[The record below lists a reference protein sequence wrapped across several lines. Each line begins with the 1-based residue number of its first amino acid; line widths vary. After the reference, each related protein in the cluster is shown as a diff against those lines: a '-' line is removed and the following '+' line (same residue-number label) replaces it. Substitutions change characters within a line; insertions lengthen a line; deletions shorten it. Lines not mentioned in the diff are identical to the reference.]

1 LNTDY
6 VYIDFEASGLH
17 QHSFPIEVA
26 WAGPVIEEKA
36 FFLKPHPTW
45 LRDQWDD
52 NAELLHGISLNSI
65 DESGIAPD
73 HIAKQLQLDCR
84 GKVLLTD
91 GVEFDQNWLAMLF
104 EAGGLQCLYR
114 IMDVQVWMGQQVRS
128 LGIDPKTVLLRMQDF
143 DQRVEPIHRALDDVR
158 LGLERI
164 NHCLGAR

>member
-17 QHSFPIEVA
+17 EHSFPIEVA
-26 WAGPVIEEKA
+26 WAGPGLEEKT
-36 FFLKPHPTW
+36 FFIKPHPTW
-45 LRDQWDD
+45 FRDQWDD
-52 NAELLHGISLNSI
+52 NAELLHGISLNNI
-65 DESGIAPD
+65 DANGIAPN
-73 HIAKQLQLDCR
+73 HIAQQLELDCR
-84 GKVLLTD
+84 GKVLLSD

-104 EAGGLQCLYR
+104 EASGLQSPYR
-114 IMDVQVWMGQQVRS
+114 IMDVQVWMGQQVKS

-164 NHCLGAR
+164 NHCLRTK